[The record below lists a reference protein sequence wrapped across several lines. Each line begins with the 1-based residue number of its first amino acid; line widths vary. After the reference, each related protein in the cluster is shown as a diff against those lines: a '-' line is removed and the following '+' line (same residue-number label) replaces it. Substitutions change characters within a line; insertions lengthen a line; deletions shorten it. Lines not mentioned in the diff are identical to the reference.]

1 MSTKLFLNYFLSVA
15 LIANTFNCF
24 SQNYR
29 NATAY
34 INDFG
39 QNEVFINAAMMEY
52 SKSIAFM
59 DSEKRVTTTSREL
72 FNQLDKLNII
82 LTNHD
87 KGFDGDVSLRDALKH
102 LNTTVV
108 NFFKNSNLSLKDYK
122 EQSKLSLNKIE
133 ENFKLKEQEINNLY
147 AAFLNYEQTKEDFSE
162 KFNVRINNFEGKNIF
177 EYNAQQNF
185 IFYKINVVDEKLLVA
200 IDNKNLDEIKKCT
213 DLIQKICEESKS
225 KTTYYKDYFKDNS
238 LNNANIKL
246 IDFYA
251 NQNKLLGTP
260 AEEFFT
266 FFEKFQITKYKF
278 NEDESYMAV
287 EEYNKQVRRYNEL
300 KNKFYNTL
308 YSVNLQKNDLIKNWS
323 NTNSA
328 FLKNNIDFEKYN
340 SKFIAENE
348 SKEKKLY

>member
-1 MSTKLFLNYFLSVA
+1 MSTKLFLKSLLSITLLSCSV
-15 LIANTFNCF
+15 NSF

-29 NATAY
+29 NARAY
-34 INDFG
+34 LNDFA
-39 QNEVFINAAMMEY
+39 QNEIFINSAMMEY
-52 SKSIAFM
+52 TKSIAFM
-59 DSEKRVTTTSREL
+59 DSEKRVTTTSKEL

-82 LTNHD
+82 LINHD
-87 KGFDGDVSLRDALKH
+87 KGFDGDVSLRDALKN
-102 LNTTVV
+102 LNKTVID
-108 NFFKNSNLSLKDYK
+108 FFKNSSLSLKDYK

-133 ENFKLKEQEINNLY
+133 ENFKLKEEEINNLY
-147 AAFLNYEQTKEDFSE
+147 AAFLIYEQTKEDFGE
-162 KFNVRINNFEGKNIF
+162 KFNVPINNFEGKNVF

-200 IDNKNLDEIKKCT
+200 IDNKNLEEIKKCT
-213 DLIQKICEESKS
+213 DLIQKICDESKG

-238 LNNANIKL
+238 LNNANINL
-246 IDFYA
+246 IDFYT
-251 NQNKLLGTP
+251 NQNKLIATP

-266 FFEKFQITKYKF
+266 FYEKFQITKYKF
-278 NEDESYMAV
+278 NEDESFMSV
-287 EEYNKQVRRYNEL
+287 EEYNKQVRHYNEL

-340 SKFIAENE
+340 YKFIADNDLQV
-348 SKEKKLY
+348 KKLY